1 MLALESQHSVE
12 DICRQFKDL
21 PKLLKNNLPEKALQ
35 INSIKDNLGQLNEL
49 LTKPNTTPGGWSIFT
64 KPQVLVEHIG
74 RDEFK
79 FEESKIVPNFKVNE
93 IVSLEI
99 VGIFLVPGKI
109 LVGVGK
115 PIDGII

>member
-1 MLALESQHSVE
+1 
-12 DICRQFKDL
+12 
-21 PKLLKNNLPEKALQ
+21 LKNNLPEKALQ
-35 INSIKDNLGQLNEL
+35 INSIKDTLAYLNEL
-49 LTKPNTTPGGWSIFT
+49 FLKPSTTVGGWSIFT

-79 FEESKIVPNFKVNE
+79 LEESKVWSNFKVNE
-93 IVSLEI
+93 IVSVEI